1 MSDEQPRGR
10 RPRRWWPVVAVLLL
24 ALVVTRSFFFE
35 PFKTEGPSMEPTL
48 RSGDQVLV
56 EKRAYRDDLPRRGD
70 LVVFHAPRTGEV
82 TLKRAIGLPGDT
94 VAIEDGVLVVDGRR
108 QHESYADP
116 DAIDSVYFGPVRVRP
131 GTVFL
136 LGDNRLD
143 SRDSRDFGAVAQG
156 ELIGRVR
163 GLIWPPSRW

>member
-1 MSDEQPRGR
+1 VALVALVL
-10 RPRRWWPVVAVLLL
+10 VVARV
-24 ALVVTRSFFFE
+24 FFFE
-35 PFKTEGPSMEPTL
+35 PFRTDGVSMVPTL

-56 EKRAYRDDLPRRGD
+56 DKRAYRHRLPHRGD
-70 LVVFHAPRTGEV
+70 LVVFRAPGTGDV

-94 VAIEDGVLVVDGRR
+94 VAIEDGRLVVNGRR
-108 QHESYADP
+108 QVESYADP

-143 SRDSRDFGAVAQG
+143 SRDSRDFGAVAG
-156 ELIGRVR
+156 RALIGRVR

>member
-1 MSDEQPRGR
+1 MI
-10 RPRRWWPVVAVLLL
+10 VA
-24 ALVVTRSFFFE
+24 ALVVTRVFFFE
-35 PFKTEGPSMEPTL
+35 PFRTDGVSMVPTL
-48 RSGDQVLV
+48 RSGDRVLV
-56 EKRAYRDDLPRRGD
+56 DKRAYRDRLPRRRE
-70 LVVFHAPRTGEV
+70 LVVFRAPRTGEV

-108 QHESYADP
+108 QAEPYADQ
-116 DAIDSVYFGPVRVRP
+116 DAIDSVYFGPVTVRP

-143 SRDSRDFGAVAQG
+143 SRDSRDFGAVPAG
-156 ELIGRVR
+156 DLIGRVR

>member
-1 MSDEQPRGR
+1 V
-10 RPRRWWPVVAVLLL
+10 PRRRRRWLWAVLTLVVL
-24 ALVVTRSFFFE
+24 ALVVVRVFLFE
-35 PFKTEGPSMEPTL
+35 PFRTDGVSMVPTL

-56 EKRAYRDDLPRRGD
+56 DKRAYKHGLPRRGD
-70 LVVFHAPRTGEV
+70 LVVFRAPRTRDV

-94 VAIEDGVLVVDGRR
+94 VAIEDGALVVNGRR
-108 QHESYADP
+108 RVESYADP

-143 SRDSRDFGAVAQG
+143 SRDSRDFGAVG
-156 ELIGRVR
+156 EGDLIGRVR